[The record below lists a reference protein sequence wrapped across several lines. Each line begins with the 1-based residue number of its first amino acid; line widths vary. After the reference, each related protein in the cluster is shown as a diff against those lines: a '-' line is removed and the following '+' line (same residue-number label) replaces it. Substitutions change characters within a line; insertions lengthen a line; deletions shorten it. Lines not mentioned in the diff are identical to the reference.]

1 MGLSVFNSAKKTTAI
16 TDSLL
21 GIGNGFIIYL
31 NKNKFW
37 STNTDKWRLPGL
49 EYFTGINLENISLNF
64 QTNWGDAGGAIL
76 GKKIADYMNSKFIK
90 FLAGQSEQG
99 FQEFICSDAWT
110 QQKVSGEASP
120 IKVELKFRAY
130 NEDKMG
136 CTNYNDIIKFLIHI
150 CSPVRSA
157 TGDIKHGGIEGE
169 EGLGDKVFENLTG
182 AVSGASSIIS
192 TVIQAG
198 KGFADTQ
205 PEGVTNAIK
214 SLVNIVDK
222 THKQVVSETGNGKNN
237 GNFTVLLTLG
247 NLNKNNPNATKISR
261 SSITTKVLPPVT
273 DEPEPKKEPTTP
285 PTEPTPPAQPA
296 TPAPAPTEP
305 TTSPAPEPKKEEAK
319 TTETVPATNTNNI
332 DWIVE
337 SFNFQ
342 PSREFKMVGDLP
354 KPLWV
359 DFTLSL
365 STRLSLSN
373 KYVYLTLLSEDLKTN
388 VMYKK

>member
-110 QQKVSGEASP
+110 LQKVCGEASP

-136 CTNYNDIIKFLIHI
+136 YD
-150 CSPVRSA
+150 
-157 TGDIKHGGIEGE
+157 
-169 EGLGDKVFENLTG
+169 
-182 AVSGASSIIS
+182 
-192 TVIQAG
+192 TVLRNRIAQR
-198 KGFADTQ
+198 D
-205 PEGVTNAIK
+205 
-214 SLVNIVDK
+214 
-222 THKQVVSETGNGKNN
+222 GN
-237 GNFTVLLTLG
+237 VLLTDEVCKCLWTPFPG
-247 NLNKNNPNATKISR
+247 QYDIGCHNPSHQRCI
-261 SSITTKVLPPVT
+261 
-273 DEPEPKKEPTTP
+273 
-285 PTEPTPPAQPA
+285 
-296 TPAPAPTEP
+296 
-305 TTSPAPEPKKEEAK
+305 
-319 TTETVPATNTNNI
+319 
-332 DWIVE
+332 
-337 SFNFQ
+337 
-342 PSREFKMVGDLP
+342 
-354 KPLWV
+354 
-359 DFTLSL
+359 SL
-365 STRLSLSN
+365 SHFGS
-373 KYVYLTLLSEDLKTN
+373 DLKQFGGFRPKQSVT
-388 VMYKK
+388 